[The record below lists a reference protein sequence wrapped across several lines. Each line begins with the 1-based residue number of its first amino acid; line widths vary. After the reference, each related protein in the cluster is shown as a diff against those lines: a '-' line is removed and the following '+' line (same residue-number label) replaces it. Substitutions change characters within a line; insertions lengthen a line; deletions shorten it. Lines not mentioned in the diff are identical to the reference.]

1 MLPEC
6 RHVFHVACIDK
17 WLASSASCPV
27 CRAEVSPQQHVQS
40 RSRSRS
46 QAVVVEVPDAPAQDQ
61 SGTKEEAEAGTSVST
76 RLSTSLRRIVNSSRS
91 SRRVQ
96 DDAVVEDLERGNN
109 GANSNN

>member
-27 CRAEVSPQQHVQS
+27 CRAEVSPQPHV

-46 QAVVVEVPDAPAQDQ
+46 QSVVVEVSDAPVQDQ
-61 SGTKEEAEAGTSVST
+61 SGTKEEAEAGTSVSA
-76 RLSTSLRRIVNSSRS
+76 RLSTSLRRIVSSNKS
-91 SRRVQ
+91 LRRVQ